1 MIGEHTRNPLLS
13 LYRASK
19 QQTGQP
25 PAAYTQLLQHARERM
40 MSIFEQGESI
50 YNLLHYYSDLI
61 DHLLYDQWQQYPAL
75 AEHALIA
82 VGGYGRQELHPASDV
97 DLLILLQNDPDDN
110 DQEQLAAFITFL
122 WDIGLDVG
130 HSVRTLDECLQ
141 TARNDLTVITNLI
154 ESRHLCGRHKL
165 FEAMRQA
172 IRPDKMWDSQT
183 FFNAKLEEQQQR
195 YEKFGETAHRVEPNL
210 KEGRG
215 GLRDIHMISWIIER
229 EYGHISLFEL
239 YERQLLRQGEY
250 DTLRNGREFL
260 WRIRFILH
268 HIAGRKEDRLLFDY
282 QHQLAQHFGYQC
294 PNRNDAVEAFMQ
306 CYYQTITKLE
316 RLTDVL
322 LGAFR
327 QNLNKDQHQVPVMV
341 GEWYEKKGN
350 MLAVNSRDTFVLY
363 PTALLEIFLILQTT
377 PGVDSLSPETIRLMR
392 QHLHRIDSGF
402 RQQTWHRRIFMR
414 IMRQSKGVTT
424 TMRLMNRYGVLA
436 AYIPAFAN
444 IVGRMQYDLFHAYT
458 VDEHTLL
465 VLSNV
470 RRYST
475 QKGAADMPFC
485 SEIFKTL
492 QRPSLLYL
500 AALFHDIA
508 KGRQG
513 DHSTLG
519 AEDARVFCREHGLN
533 LHDAELVSWLVRHH
547 LLMSMT
553 AQRKDISDPAIIQEF
568 ATRVVEQTRLDYLYL
583 LTIAD
588 MKGTNPKL
596 WNNWKLSLLTQLY
609 RHTRRL
615 LLKRTP
621 VTEETDHLI
630 RQKRKSALEHLD
642 ELGFAKERCEN
653 LWAKLG
659 DDYLLKH
666 SVENICWHASHLLTT
681 SRDTLPLVNI
691 RVTVSDSSNVL
702 FIYSEDFPGLFTR
715 VMSTLEQLNLSVFQS
730 RLVSVDEDYDLHTL
744 HVLGADNKIIT
755 DPDDQQH
762 ILSVLQRNLSAKD
775 FKPITRRQSRIL
787 RHFDIPTRIN
797 FRQLPEHNLTLME
810 ITTGDMPGLLWRIGE
825 TLDRLAIKVHH
836 AQINTLGEQAEDTFS
851 ITTRDEAMITDEA
864 DQEKI
869 REALTEA
876 VKV

>member
-1 MIGEHTRNPLLS
+1 MIGDHSNNPLLPP
-13 LYRASK
+13 YRELHK
-19 QQTGQP
+19 QQEQKAP
-25 PAAYTQLLQHARERM
+25 AYTRLLKQARDRLM
-40 MSIFEQGESI
+40 LDFEQGENI
-50 YNLLHYYSDLI
+50 HNLLHHYSDLI
-61 DHLLYDQWQQYPAL
+61 DFILHDQWLKYPAL
-75 AEHALIA
+75 AEHSLVA
-82 VGGYGRQELHPASDV
+82 VGGYGRRELHPSSDI
-97 DLLILLQNDPDDN
+97 DLLILLQADPDDAC
-110 DQEQLAAFITFL
+110 QEQLSDFLTFL

-141 TARNDLTVITNLI
+141 AARDDLTVITNLI
-154 ESRHLCGRHKL
+154 ESRHLSGKRKL
-165 FEAMRQA
+165 FEDMRQA
-172 IRPDKMWDSQT
+172 IRPENMWDSQT
-183 FFNAKLEEQQQR
+183 FFLAKLEEQKQR

-215 GLRDIHMISWIIER
+215 GLRDIHMVSWIIER

-239 YERQLLRQGEY
+239 YEHQLLRQGEY

-268 HIAGRKEDRLLFDY
+268 NIAGRKEDRLLFDY
-282 QHQLAQHFGYQC
+282 QHQLAQHFGYKDL
-294 PNRNDAVEAFMQ
+294 NRNDAVEAFMQ
-306 CYYQTITKLE
+306 RYYKTITELE

-322 LGAFR
+322 LGAFQ
-327 QNLNKDQHQVPVMV
+327 QNLSKDQNPIPEMV
-341 GEWYEKKGN
+341 GEWYEKKGT
-350 MLAVNSRDTFVLY
+350 MLAVNSHDTFVLY
-363 PTALLEIFLILQTT
+363 PTALLEIFLMLQTT
-377 PGVDSLSPETIRLMR
+377 PGVNTLSPETIRLMR
-392 QHLHRIDSGF
+392 QNLHRIDSGF
-402 RQQTWHRRIFMR
+402 RQQAWHRQIFMQ
-414 IMRQSKGVTT
+414 IMRQSKGVTA

-475 QKGAADMPFC
+475 KKGAQELPFC

-492 QRPSLLYL
+492 QRPALLYL

-508 KGRQG
+508 KGRDG

-519 AEDARVFCREHGLN
+519 AVDALVFCREHGLN
-533 LHDAELVSWLVRHH
+533 LHDAELVSWLVRNH

-553 AQRKDISDPAIIQEF
+553 AQRKDISDPAVIKQF
-568 ATRVVEQTRLDYLYL
+568 ATQVVEQNRLDYLYL

-596 WNNWKLSLLTQLY
+596 WNNWKLSLLTELY
-609 RHTRRL
+609 RHTRKL
-615 LLKRTP
+615 LRKRTP
-621 VTEETDHLI
+621 VTEETDNLI
-630 RQKRKSALEHLD
+630 IQKRKSALEYLEKRD
-642 ELGFAKERCEN
+642 FDKARCEK
-653 LWAKLG
+653 LWGKLG

-666 SVENICWHASHLLTT
+666 SVENICWHATHLLTT
-681 SRDTLPLVNI
+681 SRAMLPLVDI
-691 RVTVSDSSNVL
+691 RVTVSDSSNVI

-715 VMSTLEQLNLSVFQS
+715 VMSTMEQLNLNVFQS

-744 HVLGADNKIIT
+744 HVLGPDNKIIT
-755 DPDDQQH
+755 DPNDQQH
-762 ILSVLQRNLSAKD
+762 ILAILQRNLSAQN
-775 FKPITRRQSRIL
+775 FKPTDHHQPRIL
-787 RHFDIPTRIN
+787 RNFDIPTRVN

-825 TLDRLAIKVHH
+825 TLDGLDIKVHH
-836 AQINTLGEQAEDTFS
+836 AQISTLGEQAEDTFS
-851 ITTRDEAMITDEA
+851 ITTRDEAVITDEA
-864 DQEKI
+864 DQEAI
-869 REALTEA
+869 RVALTEA

>member
-1 MIGEHTRNPLLS
+1 MIGDHTNNPLLPAY
-13 LYRASK
+13 LEL
-19 QQTGQP
+19 QEQPGQKP
-25 PAAYTQLLQHARERM
+25 SAYTQLLKNARERM
-40 MSIFEQGESI
+40 MLDFEQGESI
-50 YNLLHYYSDLI
+50 YNLLHHYSDLI
-61 DHLLYDQWQQYPAL
+61 DYLLHDQWQKYPAL
-75 AEHALIA
+75 KEHALIA
-82 VGGYGRQELHPASDV
+82 VGGYGRRELHPASDI
-97 DLLILLQNDPDDN
+97 DLLILLQENPDDHC
-110 DQEQLAAFITFL
+110 QEQLSAFLTFL

-130 HSVRTLDECLQ
+130 HSVRTMDECLQ
-141 TARNDLTVITNLI
+141 AARDDLTVITNLI
-154 ESRHLCGRHKL
+154 ESRHLSGRRKL
-165 FEAMRQA
+165 FQEMREA
-172 IRPDKMWDSQT
+172 IRPKNMWDSHS
-183 FFNAKLEEQQQR
+183 FFVAKLKEQQQR

-239 YERQLLRQGEY
+239 YEHQLLRQGEY

-282 QHQLAQHFGYQC
+282 QHRLAQYFGYKDL
-294 PNRNDAVEAFMQ
+294 NRNDAVEAFMQ
-306 CYYQTITKLE
+306 RYYKTITELE

-322 LGAFR
+322 LGAFQ
-327 QNLNKDQHQVPVMV
+327 QNLSKDQNPVPEMV
-341 GEWYEKKGN
+341 GEWYQKKGS
-350 MLAVNSRDTFVLY
+350 MLAINSHDAFVLY

-377 PGVDSLSPETIRLMR
+377 PGVTSLSPETIRLLR
-392 QHLHRIDSGF
+392 QNLHRIDSGF
-402 RQQTWHRRIFMR
+402 RQQSWHRQIFMQ
-414 IMRQSKGVTT
+414 IMRQPTGVTT

-470 RRYST
+470 RRNST
-475 QKGAADMPFC
+475 AKGAAELPLC

-492 QRPSLLYL
+492 QKPSLLYL

-508 KGRQG
+508 KGRDG

-519 AEDARVFCREHGLN
+519 AEDALKFCREHGLD
-533 LHDAELVSWLVRHH
+533 LHDSGLVSWLVQNH

-553 AQRKDISDPAIIQEF
+553 AQRKDISDPAVIKQF
-568 ATRVVEQTRLDYLYL
+568 ATQVIEQNRLDYLYL

-596 WNNWKLSLLTQLY
+596 WNNWKLSLLTELY
-609 RHTRRL
+609 THTRKL

-621 VTEETDHLI
+621 VSEETDNLI
-630 RQKRKSALEHLD
+630 NQKRKSALEYLVNLNFD
-642 ELGFAKERCEN
+642 RERCEA
-653 LWAKLG
+653 LWSKLG

-666 SVENICWHASHLLTT
+666 SVENICWHTTHLLTT
-681 SRDTLPLVNI
+681 SRAMLPLVDI
-691 RVTVSDSSNVL
+691 RVTVSDSSNVI

-715 VMSTLEQLNLSVFQS
+715 VMSTLEQLNLNIFQS

-744 HVLGADNKIIT
+744 HVLGPDNKIIT
-755 DPDDQQH
+755 DPGDQQY
-762 ILSVLQRNLSAKD
+762 ILNVLQRNLSAKK
-775 FKPITRRQSRIL
+775 FTPVPRRQPRIL
-787 RHFDIPTRIN
+787 RNFDIPTRIN
-797 FRQLPEHNLTLME
+797 FRQLPEQNLTLME

-825 TLDRLAIKVHH
+825 TLDGLDIKVHH
-836 AQINTLGEQAEDTFS
+836 AQISTLGEQAEDTFS
-851 ITTRDEAMITDEA
+851 ITTRNEEMITSEA
-864 DQEKI
+864 DQEEI
-869 REALTEA
+869 RAALTEA

>member
-1 MIGEHTRNPLLS
+1 MIGDHSNNPLLPA
-13 LYRASK
+13 YRELHE
-19 QQTGQP
+19 QP
-25 PAAYTQLLQHARERM
+25 EQKPSAYTRLLKQAREKLM
-40 MSIFEQGESI
+40 LDFERGEAI
-50 YNLLHYYSDLI
+50 HHLLHHYSDLL
-61 DHLLYDQWQQYPAL
+61 DFLLHDQWKKYPAL
-75 AEHALIA
+75 AGHTLVA
-82 VGGYGRQELHPASDV
+82 VGGYGRRELHPSSDI
-97 DLLILLQNDPDDN
+97 DLLILLQDDPDETC
-110 DQEQLAAFITFL
+110 QEQLSSFLTFL

-130 HSVRTLDECLQ
+130 HSVRTLEECLQ
-141 TARNDLTVITNLI
+141 AARNDLTVITNLI
-154 ESRHLCGRHKL
+154 ESRHLSGKRGL
-165 FEAMRQA
+165 FEEMRAA
-172 IRPDKMWDSQT
+172 IRPDKMWDSHS
-183 FFNAKLEEQQQR
+183 FFVAKLKEQQQR

-239 YERQLLRQGEY
+239 YEQQLLRQGEY

-268 HIAGRKEDRLLFDY
+268 NITGRKEDRLLFDY
-282 QHQLAQHFGYQC
+282 QHQLAQHFGYKDL
-294 PNRNDAVEAFMQ
+294 NRNDAVEAFMQ
-306 CYYQTITKLE
+306 RYYKTITELE

-322 LGAFR
+322 LGAFQ
-327 QNLNKDQHQVPVMV
+327 QNLDKDQNQVSEMV
-341 GEWYEKKGN
+341 GEWYEKKGS
-350 MLAVNSRDTFVLY
+350 MLAVNSHDTFVLY

-377 PGVDSLSPETIRLMR
+377 PGVNSLSPETIRLMR
-392 QHLHRIDSGF
+392 QNLHRINSGF
-402 RQQTWHRRIFMR
+402 RQQAWHRQIFMQ
-414 IMRQSKGVTT
+414 IMRQPQGVTT

-470 RRYST
+470 RRNST
-475 QKGAADMPFC
+475 AKGAAELPFS

-508 KGRQG
+508 KGRDG

-519 AEDARVFCREHGLN
+519 AQDALVFCREHGLN
-533 LHDAELVSWLVRHH
+533 LHDAELVSWLVRNH

-553 AQRKDISDPAIIQEF
+553 AQRKDISDPAVIKQF
-568 ATRVVEQTRLDYLYL
+568 ATQVVEQNRLDYLYL

-596 WNNWKLSLLTQLY
+596 WNNWKLSLLTELY
-609 RHTRRL
+609 RHTRKL

-621 VTEETDHLI
+621 VTEETDNLI
-630 RQKRKSALEHLD
+630 SQKRNSALEHL
-642 ELGFAKERCEN
+642 ENLGFSKERCEG

-681 SRDTLPLVNI
+681 SRDMLPLVDI
-691 RVTVSDSSNVL
+691 RVTVSDSSNVI

-715 VMSTLEQLNLSVFQS
+715 VMSTLEQLNLNIFQS

-744 HVLGADNKIIT
+744 HVLGPDNKIIT
-755 DPDDQQH
+755 NPADQQH
-762 ILSVLQRNLSAKD
+762 ILTVLQRNLSAKN
-775 FKPITRRQSRIL
+775 FKHAARRQPRIL
-787 RHFDIPTRIN
+787 RNFDIPTQVN

-825 TLDRLAIKVHH
+825 TLDGLDIKVHH
-836 AQINTLGEQAEDTFS
+836 AQISTLGEQAEDTFS
-851 ITTRDEAMITDEA
+851 ITTRNEEMITDEA

-869 REALTEA
+869 RMALTEA